1 MTPVVAAST
10 AEGGGDD
17 DTTESDS
24 ENTLENNTEL
34 APSSSNNEE
43 DDAEVQPAAE
53 SRVKRQLTSQLGNA
67 NLGDGESIQVEKHQ
81 YDVKKIA
88 NQVDTG
94 KNLYESRLTKP
105 LVAALGIVAL
115 SSRWMY
121 FISRDQVISEPVF
134 TKCIKI
140 QNYYVGMHNKITLNS
155 NFLNN
160 SERIL

>member
-1 MTPVVAAST
+1 MICTLTPDVAASI
-10 AEGGGDD
+10 AKGGD
-17 DTTESDS
+17 E
-24 ENTLENNTEL
+24 
-34 APSSSNNEE
+34 P
-43 DDAEVQPAAE
+43 DDAEVQTAAE

-105 LVAALGIVAL
+105 LVAALGTVAF

-121 FISRDQVISEPVF
+121 FISRDQVNF
-134 TKCIKI
+134 RTRFH
-140 QNYYVGMHNKITLNS
+140 QMH
-155 NFLNN
+155 
-160 SERIL
+160 